1 MRVVIS
7 SLLALELTACS
18 FTSMERL
25 AGTHRP
31 ESMPRCSASMMPVVA
46 DVGLSV
52 FFGVLTANAIAA
64 HESEGSTPSEVDDS
78 EEMFGLGIPMALATA
93 ASAWYGQH
101 VRARCID
108 ARARHEA
115 WVVDHVP
122 MPPLAPAPS
131 TPPAT
136 VPPSSDATTE
146 QPAAASPSAPTPGA
160 P

>member
-7 SLLALELTACS
+7 SLFVLELTACS

-52 FFGVLTANAIAA
+52 FFGVLTANAIVA
-64 HESEGSTPSEVDDS
+64 HESSGSTPSEVDDS
-78 EEMFGLGIPMALATA
+78 EEMFGIGIPMALATA

-101 VRARCID
+101 VRSRCID

-115 WVVDHVP
+115 WVVDRLSL
-122 MPPLAPAPS
+122 PPLAPAPS
-131 TPPAT
+131 PPPAAP
-136 VPPSSDATTE
+136 PPSSDVPADEPATAT
-146 QPAAASPSAPTPGA
+146 PPPTPDA